1 METAITAALGEDD
14 AKRGAGRYYTLGNPF
29 VHPPFL
35 DWARRA
41 GLPGQTILEPFAGRN
56 SLIGHLRGM
65 GLCREYRSF
74 DIAPAATDVE
84 RRDTL
89 SNFPEGFRVCVT
101 NPPWLAKNSATR
113 RGLPFRG
120 APYDDLYKAALG
132 RCLTNC
138 EHVAALVPES
148 FLQWGP
154 LQERLESF
162 TSLPAALFADTRQ
175 PVALALFVPE
185 SGQDAG
191 IWSGDRYLGTVA
203 ELRRCLPSRPLAR
216 DEAIFN
222 CPDGNLGLI
231 AFDNVR
237 EASIRFCDPGEIEPS
252 AIKHSSRFI
261 TRIRTREPVDVE
273 RCNRVLQRF
282 RQQTGDMF
290 LTPYRGL
297 RKDGCYRRRL
307 DYATA
312 RLLLAQAIG
321 TGRFQTGPVR
331 SSGKTG

>member
-1 METAITAALGEDD
+1 METATAAALGADD
-14 AKRGAGRYYTLGNPF
+14 TKRQSGRYYTVGNPF
-29 VHPPFL
+29 ECTPFL

-41 GLPGQTILEPFAGRN
+41 GLPGQMILEPFAGGN
-56 SLIGHLRGM
+56 SLIAHLRRM

-84 RRDTL
+84 RRDTF
-89 SNFPEGFRVCVT
+89 SNFPEGFRVCIT

-113 RGLPFRG
+113 RRIPFRG

-138 EHVAALVPES
+138 AYVAALVPES

-154 LQERLESF
+154 MQERLESF
-162 TSLPAALFADTRQ
+162 ISLPAALFSDTRQ

-185 SGQDAG
+185 AGMDAG
-191 IWSGDRYLGTVA
+191 IWSGDRYLGTLA
-203 ELRRCLPSRPLAR
+203 ELRRCLPSRPLSR
-216 DEAIFN
+216 DDAIFN

-237 EASIRFCDPGEIEPS
+237 EASIRFCDPDEIEPS

-261 TRIRTREPVDVE
+261 TRIRTRTPVDVG
-273 RCNRVLQRF
+273 RCNLVLRRF
-282 RQQTGDMF
+282 RRQTGDMF

-297 RKDGCYRRRL
+297 RRDGCYRRRL

-312 RLLLAQAIG
+312 RLLLAQANL
-321 TGRFQTGPVR
+321 T
-331 SSGKTG
+331 